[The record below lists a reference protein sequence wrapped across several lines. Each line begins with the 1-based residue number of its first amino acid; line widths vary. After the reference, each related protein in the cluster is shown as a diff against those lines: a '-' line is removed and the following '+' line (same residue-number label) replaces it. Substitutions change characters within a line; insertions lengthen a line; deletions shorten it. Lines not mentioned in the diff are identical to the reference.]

1 MNSKLPNMNKNLKRT
16 QKYAISIIRKERG
29 ISQQKLADKL
39 KINRALLSQIETG
52 LVLPNFD
59 TLLNIA
65 RILDCLITDLYRK
78 EEINSIKEIR
88 NKED

>member
-1 MNSKLPNMNKNLKRT
+1 MNSRLPNMNKSLKKS

-39 KINRALLSQIETG
+39 NINRALLSQIETG
-52 LVLPNFD
+52 LVLPTFD

-78 EEINSIKEIR
+78 EDINSIKG
-88 NKED
+88 NKK

>member
-1 MNSKLPNMNKNLKRT
+1 MKRSK
-16 QKYAISIIRKERG
+16 KYAISMIRKERG
-29 ISQQKLADKL
+29 ISQQELADKL
-39 KINRALLSQIETG
+39 NINRTLLSQIETG
-52 LVLPNFD
+52 LVLPTLD

-78 EEINSIKEIR
+78 EEINFIKEIR